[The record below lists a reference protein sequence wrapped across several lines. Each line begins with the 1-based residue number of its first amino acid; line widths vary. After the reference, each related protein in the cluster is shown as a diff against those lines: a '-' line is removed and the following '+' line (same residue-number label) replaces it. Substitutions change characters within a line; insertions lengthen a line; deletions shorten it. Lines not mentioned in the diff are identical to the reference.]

1 MAKSTKE
8 YRKGSGVWLA
18 VTALAL
24 VAFIGVMVMRR
35 DPAAEPEVAARPGGA
50 EVDAA
55 ELDSGLRFDHLRG
68 RWLRSDGDYLLDLRW
83 VGSDGRVEVA
93 YLNPR
98 PVHVSRAEALED
110 DGRVK
115 LLVELQDVGYP
126 GCVYTLHYDAD
137 RDRMSGTYYQA
148 AMRET
153 FAVEFS
159 RYRERE
165 QPPNASP

>member
-1 MAKSTKE
+1 MSKATEKNRKS
-8 YRKGSGVWLA
+8 GGASLA

-24 VAFIGVMVMRR
+24 VALIAVTVMRR
-35 DPAAEPEVAARPGGA
+35 DPAAEPEVVERPG
-50 EVDAA
+50 VDAA
-55 ELDSGLRFDHLRG
+55 ELESELPFHRLRG
-68 RWLRSDGDYLLDLRW
+68 RWMRSDGDYVLDLRW
-83 VGSDGRVEVA
+83 VGSDGQVEVA

-137 RDRMSGTYYQA
+137 RDRMIGTYYQA

-159 RYRERE
+159 PYREGE
-165 QPPNASP
+165 QPPNVPP

>member
-1 MAKSTKE
+1 MSKATEKN
-8 YRKGSGVWLA
+8 RKGGGVWLA

-24 VAFIGVMVMRR
+24 VALIAVTLMRR
-35 DPAAEPEVAARPGGA
+35 DRAAEPPVAEYPGAAG
-50 EVDAA
+50 VDAA
-55 ELDSGLRFDHLRG
+55 ELDSGSPFHRLRG
-68 RWLRSDGDYLLDLRW
+68 RWMRTDGDYLLDLRW
-83 VGSDGRVEVA
+83 VGSDGQVEAA

-110 DGRVK
+110 DRRVK

-148 AMRET
+148 AIRET
-153 FAVEFS
+153 FVVEFS
-159 RYRERE
+159 RYREGE
-165 QPPNASP
+165 